1 MDNFEPNQEQD
12 NNQNELQ
19 QQKYRQVMPD
29 YSPQYSI
36 WDYRV
41 GFGRRASAAIIDYIF
56 VVIISFIFAYATGS
70 FSQFANFDLSILT
83 DKDAM
88 ENLVRSYL
96 PLSVLVTTL
105 YSITEVL
112 LAGTPGKYLLGIIIA
127 DEKMLYASYNKL
139 IIRFL
144 LKHLSLLF
152 QIIFVLTWMQI
163 FSTLGSFW
171 DWVVIAAFLFVF
183 KSDRQSLYDKI
194 AKTAVYFKKE
204 VDANTSKL

>member
-1 MDNFEPNQEQD
+1 MDNFEPNQEQN

-29 YSPQYSI
+29 YSPSYSI

-41 GFGRRASAAIIDYIF
+41 GFGRRALAAIIDYIF